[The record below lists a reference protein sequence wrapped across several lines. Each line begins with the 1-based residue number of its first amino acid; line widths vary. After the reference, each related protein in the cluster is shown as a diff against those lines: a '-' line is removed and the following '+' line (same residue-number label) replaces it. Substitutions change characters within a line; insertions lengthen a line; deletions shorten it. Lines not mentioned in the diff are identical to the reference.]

1 MVPFVAK
8 ALRLTKAL
16 ALNRESALE
25 DTKMTSMIL
34 FPISTTYPTAIEISE
49 FGELFW
55 TNPLT
60 NLPDRYNRINILYRR
75 CLQKMTDKELLAKA
89 ETSEGLTVDEIKRYH
104 QLVKP
109 QKHVYGK
116 YGTLKRKYLEDK
128 VLDWTVENIPEY
140 LLGVDKQ
147 AEDMYNVLYAKLS
160 LSPLYKRTGEFME
173 DYRRL
178 TALQHAIEEEILSEL
193 IYTKEVV

>member
-1 MVPFVAK
+1 MLNDK
-8 ALRLTKAL
+8 RL
-16 ALNRESALE
+16 LE
-25 DTKMTSMIL
+25 KVN
-34 FPISTTYPTAIEISE
+34 E
-49 FGELFW
+49 G
-55 TNPLT
+55 
-60 NLPDRYNRINILYRR
+60 
-75 CLQKMTDKELLAKA
+75 K
-89 ETSEGLTVDEIKRYH
+89 GLTVDEIKRYH

-128 VLDWTVENIPEY
+128 GLDWTVENIPEY
-140 LLGVDKQ
+140 LHGVDKQ

-193 IYTKEVV
+193 IYTEEVV